1 MFLSCHSGNFSASKI
16 LLAMKI
22 DKNVASNALRISVGR
37 ETSMFDIEIV
47 IDDLKRTL
55 ENIKKDRSMLNL
67 VN

>member
-1 MFLSCHSGNFSASKI
+1 
-16 LLAMKI
+16 MKI
-22 DKNVASNALRISVGR
+22 DENVASNALRISVGR

-55 ENIKKDRSMLNL
+55 ENIKKDHSMLNV